1 MIFEHFNLNK
11 NPFEEGLDV
20 ADIQLDAR
28 FKMALDPLILLPEV
42 GDIAT
47 LVGRTG
53 TGKTT
58 LLEKLMDVWKVNH
71 DVYYIHLGNLKG
83 AGLFR
88 ALLMTLGE
96 RPRMGKDRMFEQ
108 VYQCLAKR
116 QRCLCL
122 LIDEAQ
128 LMDTSSM
135 TDLRLLGGNLDL
147 RGRLKLVLSGQ
158 PLMLR
163 TLQTETLTDLRE
175 RICMNLTLK
184 PMTFPE
190 SHAYLDHRLKQ
201 AGSQHKIFDDTAI
214 KLMFHHSEGV
224 PRRLNK
230 VALKAMLNALA
241 KKESTIDEM
250 TMKQACEAD
259 QS

>member
-11 NPFEEGLDV
+11 NPFEEGLKV
-20 ADIQLDAR
+20 EDIQLDAR
-28 FKMALDPLILLPEV
+28 FNMALEPLILLPNV

-58 LLEKLMDVWKVNH
+58 LLEKLMDVWRINH
-71 DVYYIHLGNLKG
+71 DVYYLHLGNLKG

-108 VYQCLAKR
+108 VYQCIAKR

-128 LMDTSSM
+128 LMDMSSM
-135 TDLRLLGGNLDL
+135 TDLRLLGGNLWATIDASNITN
-147 RGRLKLVLSGQ
+147 GNPDG
-158 PLMLR
+158 PAR
-163 TLQTETLTDLRE
+163 TYLYE
-175 RICMNLTLK
+175 
-184 PMTFPE
+184 PE
-190 SHAYLDHRLKQ
+190 SE
-201 AGSQHKIFDDTAI
+201 GDDV
-214 KLMFHHSEGV
+214 S
-224 PRRLNK
+224 
-230 VALKAMLNALA
+230 
-241 KKESTIDEM
+241 
-250 TMKQACEAD
+250 
-259 QS
+259 

>member
-1 MIFEHFNLNK
+1 
-11 NPFEEGLDV
+11 
-20 ADIQLDAR
+20 
-28 FKMALDPLILLPEV
+28 
-42 GDIAT
+42 
-47 LVGRTG
+47 
-53 TGKTT
+53 
-58 LLEKLMDVWKVNH
+58 MDVWRINH
-71 DVYYIHLGNLKG
+71 DVYYLHLGNLKG

-108 VYQCLAKR
+108 VYQCIAKR

-128 LMDTSSM
+128 LMDMSSM

-175 RICMNLTLK
+175 RICMNLNLK
-184 PMTFPE
+184 AMTFPE
-190 SHAYLDHRLKQ
+190 SHAYLEHRLKQ
-201 AGSQHKIFDDTAI
+201 AGADGAIFDDAAI

-230 VALKAMLNALA
+230 VALKAMLNAWS
-241 KKESTIDEM
+241 KKEELIDEL

-259 QS
+259 Q

>member
-1 MIFEHFNLNK
+1 MIFEHFKLNK
-11 NPFEEGLDV
+11 NPFEEGLKV
-20 ADIQLDAR
+20 GDIQLDAR
-28 FKMALDPLILLPEV
+28 FNIALEPLTLLPNI

-71 DVYYIHLGNLKG
+71 DVYYLHLGNLKG

-108 VYQCLAKR
+108 VYQCVAKR

-147 RGRLKLVLSGQ
+147 RGRLKLILSGQ

-184 PMTFPE
+184 AMTFPE
-190 SHAYLDHRLKQ
+190 SHAYLEHRLKQ
-201 AGSQHKIFDDTAI
+201 AGAQSKLFEEPAI

-230 VALKAMLNALA
+230 VALKAMLNAWA
-241 KKESTIDEM
+241 KKEKVIDEV

-259 QS
+259 Q

>member
-1 MIFEHFNLNK
+1 MIFETFKLDN
-11 NPFEEGLDV
+11 NPFQEGLELE
-20 ADIQLDAR
+20 DIQLDAR
-28 FKMALDPLILLPEV
+28 FNMALEPLLLLPKV

-47 LVGRTG
+47 RIGRTG

-58 LLEKLMDVWKVNH
+58 LLQKLMDIWKVNH
-71 DVYYIHLGNLKG
+71 DVDYLHLGNLKG

-88 ALLMTLGE
+88 AIRMTLGE

-108 VYQCLAKR
+108 VYQCLAKK

-163 TLQTETLTDLRE
+163 TLKTETLTDLRE
-175 RICMNLTLK
+175 RICMNLNLKSMTL
-184 PMTFPE
+184 PE
-190 SHAYLDHRLKQ
+190 SHAYLEHRLKQ
-201 AGSQHKIFDDTAI
+201 AGAQSEIFDDAAI
-214 KLMFHHSEGV
+214 KLMYHHSEGV

-230 VALKAMLNALA
+230 VALKAMMNAWA
-241 KKESTIDEM
+241 KKETIIDEM
-250 TMKQACEAD
+250 TMRQACEAD
-259 QS
+259 PS

>member
-1 MIFEHFNLNK
+1 MIFESFKLNK
-11 NPFEEGLDV
+11 HPFSEGLEV
-20 ADIQLDAR
+20 KDIYLDAR
-28 FKMALDPLILLPEV
+28 FNMVLEPLTLLPNV
-42 GDIAT
+42 GEIAT
-47 LVGRTG
+47 LLGRTG
-53 TGKTT
+53 TGKT
-58 LLEKLMDVWKVNH
+58 LLLQKLMEVWRINH
-71 DVYYIHLGNLKG
+71 DVYYLHLGNLKG
-83 AGLFR
+83 SGFLR
-88 ALLMTLGE
+88 ALLMVLGE
-96 RPRMGKDRMFEQ
+96 RPRIGKDRMFEQ
-108 VYQCLAKR
+108 VYQCLAKK

-128 LMDTSSM
+128 LMDISSM
-135 TDLRLLGGNLDL
+135 TDLRLLGGHLEL

-175 RICMNLTLK
+175 RICMNLTMK
-184 PMTFPE
+184 SMTLPE
-190 SHAYLDHRLKQ
+190 SHAYLEHRLKQ
-201 AGSQHKIFDDTAI
+201 AGAENEIFNDTAI

-230 VALKAMLNALA
+230 VALKAMMNAWA
-241 KKESTIDEM
+241 KKETTIDEI